1 MTVVV
6 FLGVYAIG
14 NPVDILIPDDATAAE
29 RDLAIRSLGLDK
41 PLLVQY
47 TTFLSNLLHGDLGT
61 SFVYNI
67 PSIDL
72 ILLRLP
78 ATLELALCALFIAI
92 VIGLPLGLLCGLR
105 PGSRLDKVV
114 MGASIVGFSI
124 PNFWQGLML
133 IMLFSVML
141 GWLPST
147 GRGEVGL
154 LFGIETSLAT
164 WDGISHLLLPAIN
177 LSLYK
182 LSLMIRLTRSGVREI
197 MYLDY
202 VRFARAKGLSE
213 RRIVMVHIMKVVLV
227 PIITVVGMEFGSLI
241 AFATV
246 TETIFAWPG
255 MGKLIIDSIMRL
267 DRPVIAGYLVV
278 IVLLFVLIN
287 LAVDIAYSLLD
298 PRIRLGGRTE

>member
-1 MTVVV
+1 
-6 FLGVYAIG
+6 
-14 NPVDILIPDDATAAE
+14 
-29 RDLAIRSLGLDK
+29 
-41 PLLVQY
+41 
-47 TTFLSNLLHGDLGT
+47 
-61 SFVYNI
+61 
-67 PSIDL
+67 
-72 ILLRLP
+72 
-78 ATLELALCALFIAI
+78 
-92 VIGLPLGLLCGLR
+92 
-105 PGSRLDKVV
+105 
-114 MGASIVGFSI
+114 MGASIIGFSI

-147 GRGEVGL
+147 GRGELGTV
-154 LFGIETSLAT
+154 FGIETSLAT
-164 WDGISHLLLPAIN
+164 WDGLRHLLLPAIN

-182 LSLMIRLTRSGVREI
+182 LSLMIRLTRSGVREV

-213 RRIVMVHIMKVVLV
+213 VRIVMVHIMKVVLV

-287 LAVDIAYSLLD
+287 LLVDIAYSLLD
-298 PRIRLGGRTE
+298 PRIRLGGEPNDR